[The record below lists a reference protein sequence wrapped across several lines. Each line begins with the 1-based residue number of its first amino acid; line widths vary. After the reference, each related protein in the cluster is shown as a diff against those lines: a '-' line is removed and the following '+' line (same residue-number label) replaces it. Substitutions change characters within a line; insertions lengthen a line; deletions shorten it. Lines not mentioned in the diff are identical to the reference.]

1 MKKDL
6 RVIKT
11 KAHLQEALLQLLKE
25 KALDKITISEL
36 CKLANINRGTFY
48 LHYHDLSELFGEY
61 FEELTSDLRKA
72 YYEPYVLTDNKIENL
87 HSDMVRIF
95 HHVEKYKGFYKI
107 VFDRKTPLMYYYQL
121 FDTIRTYLNE
131 SVSIDLGED
140 SEYMLSFQTNA
151 IIGFIIQWVQSDF
164 DRTPN
169 ELNEILISTT
179 KAHFAN
185 DSKKF

>member
-36 CKLANINRGTFY
+36 CKRANVNRGTFY
-48 LHYHDLSELFGEY
+48 LHYHDISELFGEY
-61 FEELTSDLRKA
+61 FEELTADLRKA
-72 YYEPYVLTDNKIENL
+72 YYEPYVLTDYKIENL
-87 HSDMVRIF
+87 HADMVRIF
-95 HHVEKYKGFYKI
+95 HHVEKYKDFYKI

-121 FDTIRTYLNE
+121 FDTIRTYLKE
-131 SVSIDLGED
+131 SIAVDLGED
-140 SEYMLSFQTNA
+140 SEYLLSFQANA
-151 IIGFIIQWVQSDF
+151 IIGFIIQWIESDF

-169 ELNEILISTT
+169 ELNEILIRKT
-179 KAHFAN
+179 KAQF
-185 DSKKF
+185 S

>member
-11 KAHLQEALLQLLKE
+11 KTHLQEALLQLLNE
-25 KALDKITISEL
+25 KTLDKISISEL

-48 LHYHDLSELFGEY
+48 LHYQDLSELFGEY
-61 FEELTSDLRKA
+61 FEELTADLRKA
-72 YYEPYVLTDNKIENL
+72 YYEPYILTDNKIENL
-87 HSDMVRIF
+87 HPDMVRIF
-95 HHVEKYKGFYKI
+95 HHVEKYKDFYKI

-131 SVSIDLGED
+131 SITLDLGED
-140 SEYMLSFQTNA
+140 VEYALSFQANA
-151 IIGFIIQWVQSDF
+151 IIGFIIQWIESDF

-169 ELNEILISTT
+169 ELNEILIRKT
-179 KAHFAN
+179 KVQF
-185 DSKKF
+185 S

>member
-36 CKLANINRGTFY
+36 CKRANVNRGTFY
-48 LHYHDLSELFGEY
+48 LHYQDIPELFGEY
-61 FEELTSDLRKA
+61 FEELTADLRKA

-87 HSDMVRIF
+87 LPDMVRIF
-95 HHVEKYKGFYKI
+95 HHVEKYKDFYKV

-131 SVSIDLGED
+131 SISVDLGED
-140 SEYMLSFQTNA
+140 LDYMLSFQANA

-169 ELNEILISTT
+169 ELNEILITTT
-179 KAHFAN
+179 KAHF
-185 DSKKF
+185 S